1 MFIFAPDSFSNG
13 MTLNKLPKG
22 YAKKNRPRSSCDC
35 KQIKTNYETCDRRLK
50 IVSNRSLK
58 AENNLTQYPWI

>member
-1 MFIFAPDSFSNG
+1 MICEK
-13 MTLNKLPKG
+13 TQ
-22 YAKKNRPRSSCDC
+22 AKSSRVW

-50 IVSNRSLK
+50 MLSNGSLK